1 MSQEAVPPEHSHQ
14 QAVPHRSRRWVRR
27 TGLLLVITAALL
39 AYFLIIGVLGWQSG
53 RRKLTEA
60 QTAALAEEL
69 TKQVAL
75 ARSDLADGR
84 YALAQERLSWV
95 LARAPT
101 NVEAQNLHQ
110 ETLTKLEQLLTP
122 QATQAPTLQPTET
135 PLATST
141 PEALYDPTDRFA
153 EIEQLIED
161 EAWQEVLPLL
171 TDFQRQFPDYERPA
185 TDQWLYDTYIQLG
198 LSLMDGEQV
207 ELGMFYLSQAR
218 RLGDLPTAVAD
229 YETWAELYLQGIAF
243 YGTNWDASA
252 YYFRNLCLAA
262 PFFHDSC
269 ERLYEV
275 LLAFADQY
283 AAAEDWCPAQLLYEE
298 ARQMDITPGLAQ
310 KLEQAI
316 SGCLAATPT
325 PEVITGTLPITIT
338 QPITAAEPFVIP
350 PFATPTSE
358 P

>member
-1 MSQEAVPPEHSHQ
+1 MSQEAVPPEQSHQ
-14 QAVPHRSRRWVRR
+14 QAVRHRSRRWVRR

-39 AYFLIIGVLGWQSG
+39 AYFLIVGLLGWQSG
-53 RRKLTEA
+53 RRKLMEA
-60 QTAALAEEL
+60 QAVALAEEL

-75 ARSDLADGR
+75 AQTDITDGR

-101 NVEAQNLHQ
+101 NVTAQNLQQ
-110 ETLTKLEQLLTP
+110 EALTKLEQLLTP
-122 QATQAPTLQPTET
+122 QATQTPTLQPTET
-135 PLATST
+135 PLLTST
-141 PEALYDPTDRFA
+141 PEALFDPADRFA

-161 EAWQEVLPLL
+161 EAWQEVLPIL

-198 LSLMDGEQV
+198 LSLIDGEQV
-207 ELGMFYLSQAR
+207 ERGMFYLSQAQ
-218 RLGDLPTAVAD
+218 RLGDLPPAVAD

-269 ERLYEV
+269 QRLHEV

-283 AAAEDWCPAQLLYEE
+283 AATEDWCPAQLLYEE
-298 ARQMDITPGLAQ
+298 ARQLDITPGLVQ
-310 KLEQAI
+310 KLEQAV

-325 PEVITGTLPITIT
+325 PEVITGTLPITST
-338 QPITAAEPFVIP
+338 QPNTAAQPFVIP
-350 PFATPTSE
+350 SFVTPTSE